1 MEENYVTIIV
11 SKKTEQMYRQAVDA
25 LGKAYEAFERA
36 SSVFVS
42 DRSDDGSAVIQS
54 IDLIKEARA
63 TRDRC
68 AVALADEIAED
79 ARSNELG
86 TRSPLS
92 RAEKA
97 RRGAEYLKKRLDDIK
112 SFGTDRS
119 DCELQA

>member
-68 AVALADEIAED
+68 AVALAEEIAED
-79 ARSNELG
+79 IKANELG
-86 TRSPLS
+86 MRKPLS

-97 RRGAEYLKKRLDDIK
+97 RRGAEYLKNKIQAIRD
-112 SFGTDRS
+112 FGHEDV
-119 DCELQA
+119 ELKA